1 MLKTGPKGSALKF
14 SECQRELTAGQEKSL
29 NTIHVTET
37 NLNVIFPSN
46 ISTCISNITF
56 IECSANRIK
65 PDRIFRF
72 LKTFMQIFYNG
83 TIKFMQ
89 TIFIFQSMAFKIYIE
104 RFKTFTQKIYE
115 MGIGQIKTITQ
126 SIDYTYD
133 KWFFEGL
140 WLMLLSPIPSTILII
155 FPNIKAFAK
164 PLMISRTCFDL
175 FRTIN

>member
-1 MLKTGPKGSALKF
+1 M
-14 SECQRELTAGQEKSL
+14 
-29 NTIHVTET
+29 
-37 NLNVIFPSN
+37 NVIFPSN

-126 SIDYTYD
+126 SI
-133 KWFFEGL
+133 E
-140 WLMLLSPIPSTILII
+140 
-155 FPNIKAFAK
+155 
-164 PLMISRTCFDL
+164 DL
-175 FRTIN
+175 FLFHSHESRYKDSDVPNTNFAYNHPFRKITLLRMDGRFCLICRTWL